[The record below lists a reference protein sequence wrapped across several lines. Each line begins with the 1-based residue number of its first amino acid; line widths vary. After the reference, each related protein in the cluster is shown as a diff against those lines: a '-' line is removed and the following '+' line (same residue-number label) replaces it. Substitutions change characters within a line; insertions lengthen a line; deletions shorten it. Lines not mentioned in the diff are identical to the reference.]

1 MTDTGRIPTRK
12 ELDERIAALRA
23 EVAKVA
29 LQVSKVA
36 DGLAER
42 EKPSVPTPPSRIGQ
56 WLVDAAYPTH
66 WYGPVMR
73 QDEDGD
79 WEGEQCYCGHEWRI
93 QEEWIDNGTFLRI
106 PPMPAEQPGVVWR
119 ECRLPKRGEQYS
131 LEGSSILV
139 TAYSDWVATS
149 SDDFDGR
156 RWIASPVP
164 AAKPVEAPAPA
175 PAPARIAL
183 PVRVEK
189 CTTLRYAQLYCAK
202 GKLVAQ
208 GMTNAEAAE
217 IASAL
222 NERAAVHGA
231 DGGVGENT
239 NGKCRGRNQAG
250 LEDNPPRPERG
261 ERREGMSV
269 RIIIHSENDN
279 YWCAAERTDVELDN
293 EATAFSA
300 SCSTK
305 KAALRDM
312 IRFCE
317 SAIRAARK
325 ELEKK
330 A

>member
-1 MTDTGRIPTRK
+1 MNNNAMRK
-12 ELDERIAALRA
+12 EVLNAVAVLTRLADALAAPP
-23 EVAKVA
+23 E
-29 LQVSKVA
+29 
-36 DGLAER
+36 
-42 EKPSVPTPPSRIGQ
+42 PSRIGQ
-56 WLVDAAYPTH
+56 WLVDAAYPTR
-66 WYGPVMR
+66 WYGPVTR

-79 WEGEQCYCGHEWRI
+79 WWGEDRYDGKTIWCLPKSCISDGR
-93 QEEWIDNGTFLRI
+93 FLRI